1 MKIERLSENQIRC
14 ILTGEDLAAR
24 QLKLSELAYGTEKAK
39 RPFRDM
45 MQQASTLYGFDAE
58 NFPLMIEA
66 VPLSSDS
73 IALIVT
79 KVENPEE
86 LDTRFSSFA
95 PSVQKS
101 AYPESG
107 ESSPFEQLLNSLR
120 DTFADS
126 LQLAAAKHLEA
137 EQEGKNQAPAGEG
150 NARSSYAERM
160 HTYAMTHRLYVFDRF
175 SDLLSAAARIGGRF
189 SGQSSLFR
197 DPEKDLYYLLL
208 VTSSR
213 EETMAMQS
221 VLAALSEYG
230 TPSMFSYGREQ
241 SLTEHYPVVIAENA
255 LNVLSGISS

>member
-39 RPFRDM
+39 RLFSDM
-45 MQQASTLYGFDAE
+45 MQQASALYGFDAE

-101 AYPESG
+101 ARPDAASV
-107 ESSPFEQLLNSLR
+107 SPFEQLLNSLR
-120 DTFADS
+120 DTFSDS
-126 LQLAAAKHLEA
+126 LQLSSRQSDQEDASRSEA
-137 EQEGKNQAPAGEG
+137 GQE
-150 NARSSYAERM
+150 NARRNYAERM
-160 HTYAMTHRLYVFDRF
+160 RTYAMTHRLYTFDRF
-175 SDLLSAAARIGGRF
+175 SDLLAAAARIGNRF
-189 SGQSSLFR
+189 TGESSLFR
-197 DPEKDLYYLLL
+197 DPGKDLYYLLL

-241 SLTEHYPVVIAENA
+241 SLLEHFPVVIGENA
-255 LNVLSGISS
+255 LQTLSGIR